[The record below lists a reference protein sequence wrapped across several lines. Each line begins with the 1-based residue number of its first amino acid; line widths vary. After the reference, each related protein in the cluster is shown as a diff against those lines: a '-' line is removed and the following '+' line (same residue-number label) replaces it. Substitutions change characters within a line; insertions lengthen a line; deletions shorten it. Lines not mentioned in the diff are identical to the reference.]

1 MSATLT
7 PSPLMQF
14 FTEGG
19 VPLAGGKVYTYEAGT
34 STNAPTYTDATGTVA
49 NTNPVIL
56 NSRGEAAIW
65 LTNYPTAPWTGS
77 YKFVLTDSVNVQVW
91 TADNLQGLLSAA
103 DIYNNTSASLG
114 ASLVGYL
121 PAGFGAVG
129 TNVQT
134 KLRQTISVDDFG
146 AVGNGSTNDQA
157 AIVAAQTALVAAGGG
172 TLLFTQSKTYL
183 VASAIPM
190 QAGVTYKGGG
200 RSASDAGVPKG
211 AKIVSS
217 TSAIFNN
224 TASTSLSGITFDGL
238 TLQSMTGGSHIF
250 DWDTVGLVSQVEIKN
265 CFLQQTNPGSSV
277 ISGLGT
283 VAGHG
288 VFSIW
293 MHHCSYSYA
302 PSSTVSAI
310 NIRAFTVNTI
320 MVDTFW
326 STCTSQIAAGFPSIT
341 IESTNAGAPAYN
353 VLVRQ
358 GVFEYANGG
367 AVKLLSCYMSG
378 IEQCTSY
385 DISLGLAN
393 PTFDISKGIGPGSAL
408 CWVKGCRSAVGSAT
422 YPDLRIDCA
431 TGGQHSVSESQLNYI
446 DGVSANAPTISMRG
460 NSITNFLNI
469 SFVSFNESLGRDIFF
484 SGTNAS
490 SKSYAL
496 SNGTAIGSNGY
507 LSFSYGA
514 PVDATGVAPVLSYL
528 GGFSSTGQFQIG
540 GTAAS
545 PNMRITAGGA
555 LVLRRQAITYSA
567 SMAVDNDYQFFTI
580 TATNNTAFTIT
591 NPLYPTY
598 DGQAITFTI
607 RNTSGGALGV
617 ATWGTLYKLPAWTQP
632 ATGFSRSI
640 TFLCDGTNFI
650 ELSRTAAD
658 VPN

>member
-1 MSATLT
+1 
-7 PSPLMQF
+7 MQF
-14 FTEGG
+14 FDITGA
-19 VPLAGGKVYTYEAGT
+19 PLVNGTLQTFAAGT
-34 STNAPTYTDATGTVA
+34 STPLQSYTDASATVA
-49 NTNPVIL
+49 NPTTITL
-56 NSRGEAAIW
+56 NARGEAAVW
-65 LTNYPTAPWTGS
+65 LGPYS
-77 YKFVLTDSVNVQVW
+77 YKLVLRDAMGVLIW
-91 TADNLQGLLSAA
+91 TSDNITTLSQFSADLA
-103 DIYNNTSASLG
+103 NNTSASLG
-114 ASLVGYL
+114 SSLVGYF
-121 PAGFGAVG
+121 PAGANAVG
-129 TNVQT
+129 TDVQT

-146 AVGNGSTNDQA
+146 AVGDGSANDYQ
-157 AIVAAQTALVAAGGG
+157 AIVYAQDALVAAGGG
-172 TLLFTQSKTYL
+172 TLLFNQSKTYL

-200 RSASDAGVPKG
+200 RSGADPGVPRG

-224 TASTSLSGITFDGL
+224 TASANISGVTFDGL
-238 TLQSMTGGSHIF
+238 SLKSMTGGSHIF
-250 DWDTVGLVSQVEIKN
+250 DWDTVGLVSQIEIKN
-265 CFLQQTNPGSSV
+265 CLLEQANPGKSV

-283 VAGHG
+283 VQAHG

-293 MHHCSYSYA
+293 LHHCSYTYA

-320 MVDTFW
+320 VIDTFW

-341 IESTNAGAPAYN
+341 LESTNAGAPAYN

-385 DISLGLAN
+385 DISLGLAK
-393 PTFDISKGIGPGSAL
+393 PTFEISKGIGPGSAL

-422 YPDLRIDCA
+422 YPDLRIDCN

-446 DGVSANAPTISMRG
+446 DGVSANNPTISMRG
-460 NSITNFLNI
+460 NSITNFINV
-469 SFVSFNESLGRDIFF
+469 SFVSFNESTEHDIFF

-490 SKSYAL
+490 SKSY
-496 SNGTAIGSNGY
+496 SIWNGYQGNANGY
-507 LSFSYGA
+507 LNFAYGA
-514 PVDATGVAPVLSYL
+514 PVDATGVAPALSYL
-528 GGFSSTGQFQIG
+528 GGFSPTGMFQWG
-540 GTAAS
+540 GSSAA
-545 PNMRITAGGA
+545 PNLYITAGGI
-555 LVLRRQAITYSA
+555 LYPRTLILRRQDIPYSA
-567 SMAVDNDYQFFTI
+567 SMAVENTYQAFTI

-591 NPLYPTY
+591 SPLYPTY
-598 DGQAITFTI
+598 DGQTITFTI

-617 ATWGTLYKLPAWTQP
+617 ATWGALYKLPAWTQP